1 MLRHNTF
8 DIQLGKSPL
17 CDSCDCSPKECLSTN
32 LFGNFFVPLQSG
44 SEFTVSPAFST
55 VSRQVTQQHQQHFAM
70 YDVKQISKL
79 ETLYF
84 KPFPCLI
91 GQDRAAMFP
100 TKETSEHEQAGE
112 FLIDESVLLPVPRS
126 EYSQT
131 LFILTLLRSQKMS
144 VLTMFLRTYV

>member
-1 MLRHNTF
+1 M
-8 DIQLGKSPL
+8 
-17 CDSCDCSPKECLSTN
+17 CDSCDCSPKECLSAN

-84 KPFPCLI
+84 NSHFLASLDKIELLCFPQKRHLSMNKQGNFLLMNLYCCRCPDLSTVTNPVYTDTENGEHMYELRPKLMSLIKRCL
-91 GQDRAAMFP
+91 
-100 TKETSEHEQAGE
+100 
-112 FLIDESVLLPVPRS
+112 
-126 EYSQT
+126 Y
-131 LFILTLLRSQKMS
+131 
-144 VLTMFLRTYV
+144 